1 MPKLPIEL
9 ELAILELAT
18 PPLAIDRLHDRVK
31 FFLNASLVH
40 RSLTAWAQDKLRDQ
54 FLYTYRRRPDE
65 HERLQTRFEAGSG
78 RDRPLRRL
86 YLDLTRLPADIHK
99 RIRPGTDSVSATLGV
114 RVYEAVSATGFSSEP
129 AEVGTTLQGRVCDAV
144 AHFSQ
149 FDDHPQAVDYW
160 VLCEMISHRCQSL
173 NTLWLRPPELKL
185 NITDLPGT
193 LGIWRKP

>member
-1 MPKLPIEL
+1 
-9 ELAILELAT
+9 
-18 PPLAIDRLHDRVK
+18 
-31 FFLNASLVH
+31 
-40 RSLTAWAQDKLRDQ
+40 
-54 FLYTYRRRPDE
+54 
-65 HERLQTRFEAGSG
+65 
-78 RDRPLRRL
+78 
-86 YLDLTRLPADIHK
+86 
-99 RIRPGTDSVSATLGV
+99 
-114 RVYEAVSATGFSSEP
+114 
-129 AEVGTTLQGRVCDAV
+129 VCDAV